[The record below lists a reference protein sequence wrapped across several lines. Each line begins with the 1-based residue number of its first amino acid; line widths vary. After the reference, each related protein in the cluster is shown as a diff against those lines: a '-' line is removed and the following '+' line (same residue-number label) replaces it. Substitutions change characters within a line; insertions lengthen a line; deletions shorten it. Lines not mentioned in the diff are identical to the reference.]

1 MYFGVKS
8 VSTGV
13 RGLGFRGFI
22 VSELA
27 LRVRSFWL
35 GPGTSFSLC
44 VILSCASNMTKCG
57 LSKGSLH
64 KITKRMSWFCSVR
77 SVRCHQVSDGGVSF
91 SKLSEEFQQAE
102 MLRMPLEEIVLQAKV

>member
-1 MYFGVKS
+1 MRFSGCILGLS

-13 RGLGFRGFI
+13 RVRVSLG
-22 VSELA
+22 VSLLELA

-77 SVRCHQVSDGGVSF
+77 SVRCHQVSDGGVF
-91 SKLSEEFQQAE
+91 
-102 MLRMPLEEIVLQAKV
+102 VL